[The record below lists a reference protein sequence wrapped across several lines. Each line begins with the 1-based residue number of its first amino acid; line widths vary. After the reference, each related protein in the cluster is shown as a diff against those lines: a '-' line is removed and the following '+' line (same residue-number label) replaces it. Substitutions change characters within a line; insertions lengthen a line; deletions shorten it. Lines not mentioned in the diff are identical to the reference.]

1 MPKSFAS
8 QFVKQRKHLN
18 GNHPPPS
25 LPLALAPQL
34 VLIISTKV
42 TIWLYRKH
50 LNLMCVDF
58 ASLAIFCIILHN
70 PFVCGRLAKAAAAA
84 AAAVAS
90 AAAAATCGV
99 YVTCNFIAFACFIHS
114 LPPLLTSFLS
124 ASYSSFPAPLPHS
137 LFPPLS
143 SSLPPAD
150 IQHNLCCVFILPA
163 QAKFYWQ

>member
-84 AAAVAS
+84 AVAS

-124 ASYSSFPAPLPHS
+124 ASYSSFPAP
-137 LFPPLS
+137 PPPFTL
-143 SSLPPAD
+143 SLPSPSTSPYRYPA
-150 IQHNLCCVFILPA
+150 
-163 QAKFYWQ
+163 

>member
-18 GNHPPPS
+18 GNHAPSPPPFLL
-25 LPLALAPQL
+25 LPAPLL

-84 AAAVAS
+84 AVAIA

-124 ASYSSFPAPLPHS
+124 ASYSSFPV
-137 LFPPLS
+137 PPPPFTL
-143 SSLPPAD
+143 SLPFPSTSPCRYPA
-150 IQHNLCCVFILPA
+150 
-163 QAKFYWQ
+163 

>member
-18 GNHPPPS
+18 GHHAPSSPPS
-25 LPLALAPQL
+25 LLLPAPLL

-84 AAAVAS
+84 AVAVAS
-90 AAAAATCGV
+90 AAATCGV

-124 ASYSSFPAPLPHS
+124 ASYSSFPV
-137 LFPPLS
+137 PPPPFTL
-143 SSLPPAD
+143 SLPP
-150 IQHNLCCVFILPA
+150 LFPSPCRYPA
-163 QAKFYWQ
+163 